1 MAAESAV
8 ETAASDALAR
18 WSRKQARETAAFAAL
33 SDLLTGEAALD
44 GVVLAECLRIAE
56 DRTVFLAH
64 LDGAP
69 LVIKHFTGA
78 DGIARAAQVHQELTS
93 RYAIMGSGL
102 LQVCE
107 PKLFLPQKPLTFRA
121 YQAGERL
128 DTILQNAIP
137 AARAQKLRQAGQW
150 LDLYTSD
157 SRKTAGFGPWKWIK
171 RIAPQRGTPF
181 APLLNRL
188 KARLREQAPHLMGKP
203 VQVARTHGDF
213 AALNL
218 ICDGPVMTGIDIENR
233 HELAV
238 TKDLARFLAQ
248 AQSYRRPQGGW
259 LPNPD
264 LDAILEGFGPL
275 PEFDRGPVLRFFY
288 GVELGRRLMGSQGT
302 EAETENL
309 ASALRSYVNF
319 QTDSR

>member
-1 MAAESAV
+1 MAAESA
-8 ETAASDALAR
+8 ASDTLAR
-18 WSRKQARETAAFAAL
+18 WSQKQAREAAAFAAL
-33 SDLLTGEAALD
+33 NDLLAGEPALNGLMVAD
-44 GVVLAECLRIAE
+44 CLRIAE

-69 LVIKHFTGA
+69 LVIKHYTGP
-78 DGIARAAQVHQELTS
+78 DGMARAAQVHQELTS

-102 LQVCE
+102 LRVCE
-107 PKLFLPQKPLTFRA
+107 PKSFLPHKPLTFRA
-121 YQAGERL
+121 YQAGDRL
-128 DTILQNAIP
+128 DTILEQAIP

-150 LDLYTSD
+150 LGLYTRD

-171 RIAPQRGTPF
+171 RIAPQKGTAY

-188 KARLREQAPHLMGKP
+188 KTRLRELAPDLMGEP
-203 VQVARTHGDF
+203 VQVARIHGDF

-218 ICDGPVMTGIDIENR
+218 ICDGPVMAGIDIENR

-259 LPNPD
+259 VPQTD

-302 EAETENL
+302 VAQTENL
-309 ASALRSYVNF
+309 AAALRTYVNN